1 MTKKI
6 NFLPSVAVGSFFKDQ
21 NSISIGTTF
30 VDDRDKAKLCMP
42 DRAFKKGIPKWN
54 L

>member
-21 NSISIGTTF
+21 NGISIGTEF
-30 VDDRDKAKLCMP
+30 VDDRDKQKLCIP
-42 DRAFKKGIPKWN
+42 DKCFKKGIP
-54 L
+54 